1 MDANFVVVG
10 DLATAALLS
19 ASGFILGP
27 FVYFGH
33 EMAWDYYGSPRPH
46 AQQPQPRTLLLPA
59 PG

>member
-1 MDANFVVVG
+1 VAFNQQNQ
-10 DLATAALLS
+10 ATRYALTLS

-33 EMAWDYYGSPRPH
+33 EMVWDYYGSPKVRAAEPEVS
-46 AQQPQPRTLLLPA
+46 ALLLPA